1 MSEGQEETETETST
15 EPPAEVRT
23 AKAYAIKGS
32 PEVVT
37 VNVQTTETSE
47 EAPVLAEIVEST
59 TELPDTLT
67 AAEAAQVLGVSARR
81 VRQFVQEHRLDV
93 ARNKP
98 LAITA
103 ASVERL
109 AQERNTSGT
118 VAVHS
123 ASAGLQNLGAIV
135 EILRS
140 EHATT
145 LAALEA
151 RVSDVV
157 AHRDAL
163 TEQVQ
168 DLRNALDVERARVE
182 ELSAKVQRMTHRKW
196 WRRG

>member
-1 MSEGQEETETETST
+1 VTEGQEATEPETST
-15 EPPAEVRT
+15 EAPAQNTTPPE
-23 AKAYAIKGS
+23 YA
-32 PEVVT
+32 T
-37 VNVQTTETSE
+37 TYVQEGTETSE
-47 EAPVLAEIVEST
+47 EAPVLAEIVDST
-59 TELPDTLT
+59 TELPETLT

-123 ASAGLQNLGAIV
+123 ASTGLQNLGVIV

-196 WRRG
+196 WQRG